1 MDLLPTKVLQVECGE
16 FLLVRA
22 RQARMDAAG
31 KSFGWRS
38 RQSGVDVGEQG
49 GGGSGEDGGGEAGVG
64 GHQVG
69 EQGSSSYR
77 VFDVFCRGFWSLD
90 STWKDGSWIVEGEEG
105 WVEVLDLSLIFFL
118 SRWAMIEDM
127 LSMEEEEWT
136 MIIAGDEEEEEVV
149 DEED

>member
-1 MDLLPTKVLQVECGE
+1 MDLLPTKVLPVECAE
-16 FLLVRA
+16 YLPVRA

-38 RQSGVDVGEQG
+38 RQPGVGVDEQG
-49 GGGSGEDGGGEAGVG
+49 GGGGGEDGGGEAGVG

-69 EQGSSSYR
+69 EEASSSSPI
-77 VFDVFCRGFWSLD
+77 FDIFCRGFWSL
-90 STWKDGSWIVEGEEG
+90 SNTWSVWNQEGEEG

-118 SRWAMIEDM
+118 SRWAMIEES

-149 DEED
+149 DVED